1 MCKPSHVEQTEG
13 GGWGGGGVLGM
24 SRNALSCGGGGAQTV
39 PLVKQRLQNSQNVWN
54 PDASRIFRLPKQ
66 IRSSAH
72 VENRSPPAAPPL
84 PDSGNT
90 LPPPPSLLSTRSH
103 APHLQITITSL
114 FILFDPSG
122 PSAAVAKDRTSQISQ
137 TSLPCT
143 CSPAGPPGFGTLRRQ
158 ICARARSH
166 ATFCCQMFPLLLL
179 NEQLLQAGEN
189 GRSLGLKPK
198 AGSPGKSSHRS
209 CLSSV
214 RPSALSPA
222 QHIWWDLR
230 RRKWRA

>member
-1 MCKPSHVEQTEG
+1 MG
-13 GGWGGGGVLGM
+13 GGPWYVPQCSQLWGRWSSDGPACKTTAAKFAKCLE
-24 SRNALSCGGGGAQTV
+24 SRRVSHLSPAQTN
-39 PLVKQRLQNSQNVWN
+39 PKQRTCG
-54 PDASRIFRLPKQ
+54 KQ
-66 IRSSAH
+66 ESSSSSSAARLWKH
-72 VENRSPPAAPPL
+72 ASI
-84 PDSGNT
+84 
-90 LPPPPSLLSTRSH
+90 PPPPSLLSTRSH